1 MKSLIRD
8 LRLAHKFKLIALVA
22 LLMLAIPAS
31 MVIRAD
37 LDLLSF
43 AKQELTG
50 IAPAR
55 DALRLIQLTQ
65 QHRGLS
71 AGALSGNS
79 EAATKRQAKQLE
91 VAAAL
96 NKARASTASLNDT
109 KLDAAFDRIDKAW
122 AALSGEVA
130 AQGIAAPQS
139 FARHTALI
147 AAQIDLLDDV
157 ANTSGIVLHP
167 EKSGYFL
174 QAAALRDL
182 PLLTEAMGQLRA
194 RGSVALTRGSLSPED
209 KTRIDS
215 LVEVARA
222 RVGDVRKSMA
232 LAVEDSGAL
241 SAATGASLNA
251 AVTSTDAAF
260 KLVDEK
266 LLHADSN
273 TYSAGEFFAA
283 MTATIDQ
290 QFKLIDDSVAALDKE
305 LQRGVSTSTKH
316 LEFLA
321 VSTVLLGVF
330 AAWLLW
336 VIASTTTASVR
347 LAARV
352 ADAVAAGDLTTQV
365 PDAGSDEIGT
375 LLRSLTAMNAS
386 LSAVVSSV
394 RSNAES
400 VAIAS
405 AQIAQGNLDL
415 SSRTEQQAS
424 ALQQTAASM
433 EELSGTVRQNADNA
447 RQASQLATSASAVAV
462 QGGEVV
468 GQVVDTMRDINDSSK
483 RIADIIS
490 VIDGIA
496 FQTNILAL
504 NAAVEAARA
513 GEQGRGFA
521 VVASEVRSLAH
532 RSAEAAKEIKSLI
545 TASVERVEQ
554 GTALVDRAG
563 ETMTEVVTSIRRVT
577 DIVSEISAAS
587 VEQSQGVS
595 QVGEAVTQMD
605 QTTQQNAALVEESA
619 AAADSLNTQAQQL
632 VNAVAVFKLS
642 AAETRS
648 APVVRA
654 PVAKPAAA
662 RGERRSPNRA
672 TNVVRPAFQPKDD
685 TPEAVTAPIVK
696 ADASR
701 SGTDDWESF

>member
-1 MKSLIRD
+1 MKSLLRD
-8 LRLAHKFKLIALVA
+8 LKLSHKFTLIALLA

-31 MVIRAD
+31 MVIRSE

-43 AKQELTG
+43 AKQELSG
-50 IAPAR
+50 IDPAR
-55 DALRLIQLTQ
+55 DSLRLIQLTQ

-71 AGALSGNS
+71 ASALAGNT
-79 EAATKRQAKQLE
+79 AAAGQRQAKQLE

-96 NKARASTASLNDT
+96 SKARASAATLGDT
-109 KLDAAFDRIDKAW
+109 KLDAAFAQMDKEW
-122 AALSGEVA
+122 GSLSGEVA
-130 AQGIAAPQS
+130 NQGIAAPQS

-147 AAQIDLLDDV
+147 SAQIDLLDDV

-174 QAAALRDL
+174 QASALKAL

-194 RGSVALTRGSLSPED
+194 RGSVILTRGEATAED
-209 KTRIDS
+209 KTRLES
-215 LVEVARA
+215 LVEVARF
-222 RVGDVRKSMA
+222 RVADVRKSMA
-232 LAVEDSGAL
+232 LALEDSDAL
-241 SAATGASLNA
+241 STATGASLKA
-251 AVTSTDAAF
+251 TIASTETAF
-260 KLVDEK
+260 KLVDDK
-266 LLHADSN
+266 LLHADN
-273 TYSAGEFFAA
+273 ATYPASEFFAA

-290 QFKLIDDSVAALDKE
+290 QYKLIDDSVAALNKE
-305 LQRGVSTSTKH
+305 LERGVSTSTTH
-316 LEFLA
+316 LGFLA
-321 VSTVLLGVF
+321 GSTALLASF

-336 VIASTTTASVR
+336 AIASTTTASVR

-365 PDAGSDEIGT
+365 PDAGRDEVGT
-375 LLRSLTAMNAS
+375 LLRSLTTMNSS
-386 LSAVVSSV
+386 LGQVVSSV

-405 AQIAQGNLDL
+405 AQIAQGNQDL
-415 SSRTEQQAS
+415 SGRTEQQAS

-433 EELSGTVRQNADNA
+433 EELSGTVKQNADNA
-447 RQASQLATSASAVAV
+447 RQANQLATNASTVAI

-468 GQVVDTMRDINDSSK
+468 SQVVDTMKGINDSSR

-532 RSAEAAKEIKSLI
+532 RSADAAKEIKTLI

-563 ETMTEVVTSIRRVT
+563 ETMTEVVASIRRVT
-577 DIVSEISAAS
+577 DIMGEISAAS

-595 QVGEAVTQMD
+595 QVGEAVNQMD

-619 AAADSLNTQAQQL
+619 AAAESLNSQARQL
-632 VNAVAVFKLS
+632 VDAVAVFKLS
-642 AAETRS
+642 AAEHRAAAVAH
-648 APVVRA
+648 APA
-654 PVAKPAAA
+654 AKPPAPSL
-662 RGERRSPNRA
+662 ERRAPNRA
-672 TNVVRPAFQPKDD
+672 TNVVRPAFKAKEEKPR
-685 TPEAVTAPIVK
+685 TLAAPLETAEAAK
-696 ADASR
+696 N
-701 SGTDDWESF
+701 GTDDWESF

>member
-8 LRLAHKFKLIALVA
+8 LKLSHKFTLIALLA

-31 MVIRAD
+31 MVIRSE

-43 AKQELTG
+43 AKQELSG
-50 IAPAR
+50 IEPAR
-55 DALRLIQLTQ
+55 DSLRLIQLTQ

-71 AGALSGNS
+71 ASALAGNT
-79 EAATKRQAKQLE
+79 AAASQRQAKQVE

-96 NKARASTASLNDT
+96 SKARASAATLSDA
-109 KLDAAFDRIDKAW
+109 KLDAAFARVDKEW
-122 AALSGEVA
+122 ASLSGEVSS
-130 AQGIAAPQS
+130 QSLAAPQS

-174 QAAALRDL
+174 QASALKEL

-194 RGSVALTRGSLSPED
+194 RGSVVLAKGEASAED
-209 KTRIDS
+209 KTRLES
-215 LVEVARA
+215 LIEVARA
-222 RVGDVRKSMA
+222 RLGDARKSMA
-232 LAVEDSGAL
+232 LAYEDSVTL
-241 SAATGASLNA
+241 SAATGASLQA
-251 AVTSTDAAF
+251 AVASTDTAF
-260 KLVDEK
+260 KLVDDK
-266 LLHADSN
+266 LLRAENSG
-273 TYSAGEFFAA
+273 YPAGEFFGA

-290 QFKLIDDSVAALDKE
+290 QFKLIDESVAALDKE
-305 LQRGVSTSTKH
+305 LQRGVSTSTTH
-316 LEFLA
+316 LGFLA
-321 VSTVLLGVF
+321 ASTALLASF

-336 VIASTTTASVR
+336 AIASTTTASVR

-352 ADAVAAGDLTTQV
+352 ADAVAAGDLTTHV
-365 PDAGSDEIGT
+365 PDAGRDEVGS
-375 LLRSLTAMNAS
+375 LLRSLTAMNTN
-386 LSAVVSSV
+386 LGTVVSSV

-433 EELSGTVRQNADNA
+433 EELSGTVKQNADNA
-447 RQASQLATSASAVAV
+447 RQANQLATSASTVAI

-468 GQVVDTMRDINDSSK
+468 SQVVDTMKGINDSSR

-521 VVASEVRSLAH
+521 VVASEVRNLAH

-563 ETMTEVVTSIRRVT
+563 ETMTEVVSSIRRVT
-577 DIVSEISAAS
+577 DIMGEISAAS

-595 QVGEAVTQMD
+595 QVGEAVNQMD

-619 AAADSLNTQAQQL
+619 AAAESLNSQAQQL
-632 VNAVAVFKLS
+632 VDAVAVFKLS
-642 AAETRS
+642 AAEHRP
-648 APVVRA
+648 AAVRA
-654 PVAKPAAA
+654 PVAKPPVASL
-662 RGERRSPNRA
+662 ERRQPNRA
-672 TNVVRPAFQPKDD
+672 TNVVRPAFKSKEAPPK
-685 TPEAVTAPIVK
+685 TLAAPLETAEASK
-696 ADASR
+696 